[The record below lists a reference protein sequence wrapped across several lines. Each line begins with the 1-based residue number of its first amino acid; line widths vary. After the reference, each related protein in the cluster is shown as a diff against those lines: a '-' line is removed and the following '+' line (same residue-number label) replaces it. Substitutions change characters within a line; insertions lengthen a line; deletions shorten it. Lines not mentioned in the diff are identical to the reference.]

1 MSNNLR
7 TLVVGLGQM
16 GLSHA
21 LAYHDLQGFEIVGLV
36 NRSTVVLPEALQDYP
51 VFSDYSQALQS
62 LTPDLVSINTYT
74 DSHAPYAIEALNADA
89 HVFIEKPLAAN
100 VADAEQVVA
109 LAKQKNKKL
118 VVGYIL
124 QHHPSWQLFMQR
136 AQQLGGP
143 YVMRMNLNQQ
153 SSGKAWNI
161 HKKIMNTT
169 SPIVDCGV
177 HYLDIMCQV
186 AASKAIKVTGMGVRL
201 SEELPEG
208 MYNYGHL
215 QVAFADG
222 SVGWYEA
229 GWGPMISETAF
240 FVKDI
245 ISPNGS
251 VSIVADTDNAS
262 ADVDSHT
269 KTSNIH
275 IHHSAL
281 NAGGEF
287 VTEDEKLNMQD
298 EPSHQQLCDLEQ
310 QYVLKAIT
318 QDIDLTQHM
327 SNAIESLRI
336 CLAADESIRTN
347 KSVYL

>member
-1 MSNNLR
+1 MSKKLR
-7 TLVVGLGQM
+7 TLIVGLGQM

-21 LAYHDLQGFEIVGLV
+21 AAYHKLAGFEIVGLV
-36 NRSTVVLPEALQDYP
+36 NRSAVDLPETLQEYPIYTDYT
-51 VFSDYSQALQS
+51 QALHDLQ
-62 LTPDLVSINTYT
+62 PDLVSINTYT
-74 DSHAPYAIEALNADA
+74 DSHAPYAIKALHADA
-89 HVFIEKPLAAN
+89 HVFIEKPLAATT
-100 VADAEQVVA
+100 ADAEQVVS

-124 QHHPSWQLFMQR
+124 HHHPSWQLFMQQ

-153 SSGKAWNI
+153 SSGNAWDI
-161 HKKIMNTT
+161 HKKIMCTT

-186 AASKAIKVTGMGVRL
+186 AASKPVKVTGMGVRL
-201 SEELPEG
+201 SQEIAG
-208 MYNYGHL
+208 DMYNYGHL
-215 QVAFADG
+215 QVEFADG

-229 GWGPMISETAF
+229 GWGPMMSETAF

-251 VSIVADTDNAS
+251 VSIVADADNAS

-269 KTSNIH
+269 KTSNIR
-275 IHHSAL
+275 IHHSDL
-281 NAGGEF
+281 NESGEF
-287 VTEDEKLNMQD
+287 MAKDEILTMQD
-298 EPSHQQLCDLEQ
+298 EPDHQQLCDLEQ
-310 QYVLKAIT
+310 KFVLRAIN
-318 QDIDLTQHM
+318 QDIDLSQHM
-327 SNAIESLRI
+327 NNAIESLRI

-347 KSVYL
+347 KSIYL